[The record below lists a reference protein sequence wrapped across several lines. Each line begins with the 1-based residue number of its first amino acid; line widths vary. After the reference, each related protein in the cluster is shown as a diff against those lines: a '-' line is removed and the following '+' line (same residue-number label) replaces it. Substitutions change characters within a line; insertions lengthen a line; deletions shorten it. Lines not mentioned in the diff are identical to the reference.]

1 LEPGRS
7 KQHIRESASRQAA
20 LAEFGQRAL
29 AGAAPSLLMN
39 QAARVIADTLRA
51 SHSQVWEIVPGAAL
65 LSLRA
70 AVGWKEGRAGRLTV
84 GLRSGDERWV
94 RLLSAPC
101 VAEGGRKGADA
112 TLDLLLGG
120 QKLASGV
127 TAPIG
132 SPDRPVGLLAAY
144 SAKRRRFTA
153 DEIHFLQSIANTL
166 AAAAERARTEGA
178 LRASEKRY
186 RLLAENAQDLIFR
199 YQVAP
204 TRKFEYVSPAAMLV
218 TGYSPEEF
226 YDDPDLVLKLVHPAD
241 RPLLQATRLSPT
253 ESPGRFALRWVQ
265 KSGSMLWVEV
275 RNTPIY
281 DEAGSIVAVE
291 GIARDITVQKQVE
304 QALRRSE
311 ARLAEAQQIAHLG
324 NWQLDLRTNEL
335 QWSDEVYRI
344 FGAAADR
351 FPGTMDGFYAWI
363 HPEEREFVRQRLN
376 ETIRSKAPFQMD
388 HRIVRDDGS
397 ERTVHHKAEAICDE
411 SGKVIRIFAT
421 VQDITERKAL
431 EEQVRDSR
439 KAEAVGRLAE
449 AVAEDLGDALTALCL
464 GNELTPGRA
473 AGDERLRRAA
483 EEVRRA
489 AESAAL
495 LTRHLLAF
503 RHTQAVRPK
512 LLNLNSLLSDLR
524 ELLCRLLGGNIRLVI
539 SAEPGLNAVEAD
551 PAQLEQA
558 VLNLALNSLDAVP
571 AGGELT
577 LDTRNADLDAE
588 EARAKGIEPGRYV
601 VLTLSET
608 GSRVEPALQARTF
621 QPAVAR
627 NEPRQGGGPG
637 WPAVLEI
644 IRRSRGHI
652 EAGSIPGRG
661 ATFNIY
667 LPAVEGVV
675 EGAGAQAALC
685 APPRRGSEVVLLV
698 EGREGM
704 RELLG
709 AILEENG
716 YTVLAARDA
725 AEAEDLSARHSGPIH
740 LLITELLMP
749 GVGGRDL
756 AQRLACSRPAMKVL
770 YISSQAVEALVPD
783 GSGDAD
789 MALLRKPFRLLE
801 LLNKVR
807 EALDAAAARR

>member
-1 LEPGRS
+1 LEPDRS
-7 KQHIRESASRQAA
+7 KEHIQESASRQAA

-29 AGAAPSLLMN
+29 AGAAVSLLMN
-39 QAARVIADTLRA
+39 QAALLIADSLGV
-51 SHSQVWEIVPGAAL
+51 SHSQVWEIVPGAPS

-101 VAEGGRKGADA
+101 VVEGGRKGADA
-112 TLDLLLGG
+112 ALHLLLGG

-144 SAKRRRFTA
+144 STERRRFTA

-199 YQVAP
+199 YQAAP
-204 TRKFEYVSPAAMLV
+204 ARKFEYVSPVATIM
-218 TGYSPEEF
+218 TGYSPAEF
-226 YDDPDLVLKLVHPAD
+226 YEDPDLALKLVHPAD
-241 RPLLQATRLSPT
+241 RPLLEVTRLSPT
-253 ESPGRFALRWVQ
+253 ESPGRFVLRWVH
-265 KSGSMLWVEV
+265 KNGSMLWVEV

-281 DEAGSIVAVE
+281 DEAGSVVAVE

-311 ARLAEAQQIAHLG
+311 ARLAEAQQVAHLG
-324 NWQLDLRTNEL
+324 NWQLDLRTNEV

-344 FGAAADR
+344 FGAAPER
-351 FPGTMDGFYAWI
+351 FSGTMDGFYVWI
-363 HPEEREFVRQRLN
+363 HPDERGFVRERLD
-376 ETIRSKAPFQMD
+376 EMIRSKAPFQMD

-397 ERTVHHKAEAICDE
+397 ERTVHHRAEAICDE
-411 SGKVIRIFAT
+411 TGKVIRIFAT
-421 VQDITERKAL
+421 LQDITERKAL
-431 EEQVRDSR
+431 EEQARESR
-439 KAEAVGRLAE
+439 KAEANGRVAE
-449 AVAEDLGDALTALCL
+449 AVAEDLSDALTALYLC
-464 GNELTPGRA
+464 NELTLGRA
-473 AGDERLRRAA
+473 GGEERLRRAA
-483 EEVRRA
+483 EEARRA

-495 LTRHLLAF
+495 LTRHLLAL
-503 RHTQAVRPK
+503 RPTQAVRPR
-512 LLNLNSLLSDLR
+512 LLNLNSILSDLR
-524 ELLCRLLGGNIRLVI
+524 EPLRRLLGGNVRLGI
-539 SAEPGLNAVEAD
+539 SAEPGLNAAEAD
-551 PAQLEQA
+551 PAELEQA
-558 VLNLALNSLDAVP
+558 VLKLALNSLDAMP

-577 LDTRNADLDAE
+577 LETRNADLDVE

-601 VLTLSET
+601 VLTLSEA
-608 GSRVEPALQARTF
+608 GSSVEPAVRAPTF
-621 QPAVAR
+621 EPAVAR
-627 NEPRQGGGPG
+627 SEPRQGARPG
-637 WPAVLEI
+637 LPAVFEI

-667 LPAVEGVV
+667 LPAVEGLV
-675 EGAGAQAALC
+675 EGTGAQTALC
-685 APPRRGSEVVLLV
+685 APARRGSEVILLV
-698 EGREGM
+698 EGREGA

-716 YTVLAARDA
+716 YTVLAAPDP
-725 AEAEDLSARHSGPIH
+725 AEAEDLAARHSGPIH
-740 LLITELLMP
+740 LLITEVLMP
-749 GVGGRDL
+749 GMGGRAL
-756 AQRLACSRPAMKVL
+756 ARRLASSRPAMKAL
-770 YISSQAVEALVPD
+770 YISSHAGEALVAD

-789 MALLRKPFRLLE
+789 MALLRKPFRLGE

-807 EALDAAAARR
+807 EALDAVAAQR